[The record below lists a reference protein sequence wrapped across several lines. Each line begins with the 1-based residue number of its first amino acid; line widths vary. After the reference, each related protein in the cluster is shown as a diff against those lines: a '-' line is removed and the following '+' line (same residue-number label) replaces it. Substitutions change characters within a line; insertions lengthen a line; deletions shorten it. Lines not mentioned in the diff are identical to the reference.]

1 MNKPIMSRSTNIET
15 RYLKTNQAMIR
26 YSMCRNLLTKTAK
39 EAGALIKIGRAVF
52 IDAQRLGEYMTGFAN
67 NPEE

>member
-1 MNKPIMSRSTNIET
+1 MNKPLMSRSTNIET

-52 IDAQRLGEYMTGFAN
+52 IDATKLDLYMTGLAN
-67 NPEE
+67 DPEE